1 MATITLLALKKQH
14 EAICNEYVKRFCKK
28 QDLEFEFWVGNT
40 PGGVVS
46 CSDYYFNFDDITLD
60 MNTKQKKGVILN
72 WYGEITIGNFVNYY
86 SYTMGA
92 MATKGTYSKDDMP
105 L

>member
-1 MATITLLALKKQH
+1 MATITLPALQKQY

-28 QDLEFEFWVGNT
+28 QGLEFEFWVGNT
-40 PGGVVS
+40 PGGVAS

-60 MNTKQKKGVILN
+60 MNTKQKKWVILD
-72 WYGEITIGNFVNYY
+72 WYGEIEDGNFVNYH

-92 MATKGTYSKDDMP
+92 RVTDKENLP